1 MEKKIQ
7 FKKGENTMSK
17 RKIFLVALS
26 VCVIAILS
34 LSTLAWFT
42 DEDQVT
48 NKFYVGDTTTDA
60 DKVFGIDLWET
71 ADQDEDGTITDA
83 ETYGKD
89 TKDDTGITYVD
100 ILPGGLYDKNPYFT
114 NTGIHGQYLRA
125 IVTVTEAD
133 ILRDA
138 MTPKGADVSE
148 WWDVEKFL
156 PGTNDKWELAYKYHT
171 NKDTFVFVYYYTEVL
186 EAGKTTDALFDAVVM
201 PTELTKEQAA
211 EIDNFEIKIVGQVI
225 QSENLV
231 GVANAKEVFAKY
243 WDEEGVVAGV
253 NLNGDLA
260 KDPVAISYPVSG
272 NLGTVESGFL
282 VEYDPANYQDQ
293 EMAGVLHFSGAEVDV
308 KAGASLVS
316 ISADGEM
323 NPTIVLE
330 NVDITIEDGGYILS
344 TENGSSG
351 SVVFYGVTING
362 EKIDTYDELDEVLN
376 KYFNNYNGSVQI

>member
-7 FKKGENTMSK
+7 SKKGETKMNK
-17 RKIFLVALS
+17 RKIFLVAVS

-71 ADQDEDGTITDA
+71 ADKDEDGTITDA

-89 TKDDTGITYVD
+89 TKDDTGITYED

-133 ILRDA
+133 ILKVA
-138 MTPKGADVSE
+138 MTPKGSEVSVWE
-148 WWDVEKFL
+148 EVKLFL
-156 PGTNDKWELAYKYHT
+156 PGTSDKWELAHKYHT
-171 NKDTFVFVYYYTEVL
+171 NKDTFVFVYYYNEVL

-225 QSENLV
+225 QSENLAD
-231 GVANAKEVFAKY
+231 VANAKEAFAKY

-253 NLNGDLA
+253 VIDKDLA
-260 KDPVAISYPVSG
+260 NADSTVSISYPVTG
-272 NLGTVESGFL
+272 NLGTFTATPIS
-282 VEYDPANYQDQ
+282 YDSANYTDPD
-293 EMAGVLHFSGAEVDV
+293 MPGVLMTSDATATIKSGASFIDV
-308 KAGASLVS
+308 PADVPNVTMYLKNTDLTIEAGSKFITGAHGTGQ
-316 ISADGEM
+316 IM
-323 NPTIVLE
+323 LE
-330 NVDITIEDGGYILS
+330 N
-344 TENGSSG
+344 
-351 SVVFYGVTING
+351 VTING
-362 EKIDTYDELDEVLN
+362 EKVTSANIDAIVAEYVTG
-376 KYFNNYNGSVQI
+376 FNSSNFMVW